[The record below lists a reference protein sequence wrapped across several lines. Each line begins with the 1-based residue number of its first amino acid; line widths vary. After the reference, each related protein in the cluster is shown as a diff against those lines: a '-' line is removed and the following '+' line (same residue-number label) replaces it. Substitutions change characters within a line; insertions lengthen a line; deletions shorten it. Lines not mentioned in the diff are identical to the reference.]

1 MFVDFRDQVPPPRW
15 EPKPPPPRRLT
26 PRQRKTMEM
35 VVGFNLVMLLVAPL
49 GGATILQAIGALL
62 R

>member
-15 EPKPPPPRRLT
+15 EPKPPPRHLT
-26 PRQRKTMEM
+26 PRQCRTVEV

>member
-1 MFVDFRDQVPPPRW
+1 MFVDFRDQPPPPRW
-15 EPKPPPPRRLT
+15 EPKPPPRRRT
-26 PRQRKTMEM
+26 PRQRKTMEI
-35 VVGFNLVMLLVAPL
+35 VVGVNIVLLLIAPL

>member
-1 MFVDFRDQVPPPRW
+1 MFVDFRDQPPPPRW
-15 EPKPPPPRRLT
+15 EPKPPPRRLT
-26 PRQRKTMEM
+26 PRQRKTMEV
-35 VVGFNLVMLLVAPL
+35 VVGVNIVLLLIAPL

>member
-15 EPKPPPPRRLT
+15 EPKRPPRRLT
-26 PRQRKTMEM
+26 PRQRRTMEV

>member
-1 MFVDFRDQVPPPRW
+1 
-15 EPKPPPPRRLT
+15 
-26 PRQRKTMEM
+26 MEV
-35 VVGFNLVMLLVAPL
+35 VVGVNIVLLLIAPL

>member
-15 EPKPPPPRRLT
+15 EPKPPPSRRLT
-26 PRQRKTMEM
+26 PRQRKTMEV